1 MKKIKIVISK
11 ISLLLVVGAFMI
23 PLPLGAQKPVAFDR
37 DVLSIETGS
46 GEIFEFK
53 VELAETD
60 EQKSR
65 GLMYRREMG
74 EREGMLFLYRR
85 DQVVTMWMANTFLP
99 LDMLFIEQNGRIAR
113 IQAHTVP
120 QSREVVSSRKR
131 VRAVLEL
138 NAGTAQKLGISVGDR
153 VLYERLNPLK

>member
-1 MKKIKIVISK
+1 MKNKHIVATKIV
-11 ISLLLVVGAFMI
+11 LLLVVGVLLI
-23 PLPLGAQKPVAFDR
+23 PLPLAAQKPVEFDR
-37 DVLSIETGS
+37 DVLSIEIKS
-46 GEIFEFK
+46 GEIFDFD
-53 VELAETD
+53 VELAESD

-99 LDMLFIEQNGRIAR
+99 LDMLFIERNGRIAR
-113 IQAHTVP
+113 IQANTVP
-120 QSREVVSSRKR
+120 QSREVISSRKR

-138 NAGTAQKLGISVGDR
+138 NAGTARSLGISVGDK
-153 VLYERLNPLK
+153 VLYDRLNPLK

>member
-1 MKKIKIVISK
+1 MKSIHIVATKIV
-11 ISLLLVVGAFMI
+11 LLLVVGVLLI
-23 PLPLGAQKPVAFDR
+23 PLPLAAQKPVEFDR
-37 DVLSIETGS
+37 DVLSIETKS
-46 GEIFEFK
+46 GEIFEFD
-53 VELAETD
+53 VELAESD

-99 LDMLFIEQNGRIAR
+99 LDMLFIERNGRIAR
-113 IQAHTVP
+113 IQANTVP
-120 QSREVVSSRKR
+120 QSREVISSRKR

-138 NAGTAQKLGISVGDR
+138 NAGTARSLGISVGDK
-153 VLYERLNPLK
+153 VLYDRLNQLK

>member
-1 MKKIKIVISK
+1 MKNKHIVATKIV
-11 ISLLLVVGAFMI
+11 LLLVVGVLLI
-23 PLPLGAQKPVAFDR
+23 PLPLAAQKPVEFDR
-37 DVLSIETGS
+37 DVLSIETKS
-46 GEIFEFK
+46 GEIFDFD
-53 VELAETD
+53 VELAESD

-99 LDMLFIEQNGRIAR
+99 LDMLFIERNGRIAR
-113 IQAHTVP
+113 IQANTVP
-120 QSREVVSSRKR
+120 QSREVISSRKR

-138 NAGTAQKLGISVGDR
+138 NAGTARSLGISVGDK
-153 VLYERLNPLK
+153 VLYDRLNPLK

>member
-1 MKKIKIVISK
+1 MKNKHIVATK
-11 ISLLLVVGAFMI
+11 VVLLLVVGVLLI
-23 PLPLGAQKPVAFDR
+23 PLPLAAQKPVEFDR
-37 DVLSIETGS
+37 DVLSIETKS
-46 GEIFEFK
+46 GEIFEFD
-53 VELAETD
+53 VELAESD

-99 LDMLFIEQNGRIAR
+99 LDMLFIERNGRIAR
-113 IQAHTVP
+113 IQANTVP
-120 QSREVVSSRKR
+120 QSREVISSRKR

-138 NAGTAQKLGISVGDR
+138 NAGTARSLGISVGDK
-153 VLYERLNPLK
+153 VLYDRLNPLK